1 MTGGPASTEDRLL
14 GADFIRAAACLTVLA
29 HHLGQ
34 RMSWR
39 ADFGPLEW
47 LPVFSRIGTF
57 GVAMFFVLSGYLL
70 ARPFW
75 RALDEG
81 RPMPSLKVYALRRAA
96 RIFPGYWL
104 ALAITFVLALTE
116 FGIAFEPQQILRL
129 VTGALGINAWH
140 WVTLFPVEINGPL
153 WSIGFEIVSYV
164 LLPLGLVAVFAL
176 RVPAWTGRPVF
187 LAVIALTLAAH
198 WLFVT
203 YYPIDDVNRS
213 WEYGLIGG
221 AKTWMPRYNPLGF
234 FAIFAIGSLAAG
246 VQLWLARHRSWLF
259 DVLVVVLIVFSVW
272 QFEMQSRNP
281 DDAGYGLLG
290 IPYGFPLF
298 PLTIAAILAATPSSM
313 LAGRL
318 LDNPATVFIARISF
332 GIYIWHYL
340 MIELVRLWWDPR
352 LAYGSET
359 SLTQFSFSALI
370 VIAGTLV
377 AAIASFYLVERPA
390 IRWARGLERR
400 PSPGTDL
407 GYCAGVGAGGAASGS
422 AFRPVRPKTNR
433 A

>member
-1 MTGGPASTEDRLL
+1 MLTMTAPHPMTEGRLL
-14 GADFIRAAACLTVLA
+14 GADFVRAAACLTVLA

-39 ADFGPLEW
+39 ADFGPLDW
-47 LPVFSRIGTF
+47 LPLFSRIGSF

-104 ALAITFVLALTE
+104 ILAITFVFSLTV
-116 FGIAFEPQQILRL
+116 FGARLDGELILRL
-129 VTGALGINAWH
+129 VAGAFGVNAWH
-140 WVTLFPVEINGPL
+140 WVTLFPVEVNGPL
-153 WSIGFEIVSYV
+153 WSIGFEVVSYV
-164 LLPLGLVAVFAL
+164 LLPLGLIAIFAL
-176 RVPAWTGRPVF
+176 RMPAWTGRLAF
-187 LAVIALTLAAH
+187 LAVIALALVAH

-203 YYPIDDVNRS
+203 YYPIDNIRRS
-213 WEYGLIGG
+213 WEFGLIGG
-221 AKTWMPRYNPLGF
+221 AKTWMPRYNPFGF

-246 VQLWLARHRSWLF
+246 LQLWVARHRGWLF
-259 DVLVVVLIVFSVW
+259 DVLVVAIIAVIIW
-272 QFEMQSRNP
+272 QFEMQTRNP
-281 DDAGYGLLG
+281 DDTGYGLLG
-290 IPYGFPLF
+290 IPYGFPQF
-298 PLTIAAILAATPSSM
+298 PLTIAALLAVAPSSVI
-313 LAGRL
+313 AGRL
-318 LDNPATVFIARISF
+318 LDNPVTVFLARISF

-340 MIELVRLWWDPR
+340 IIELVRVWWDPR
-352 LAYGSET
+352 LSYGEET
-359 SLTQFSFSALI
+359 SLTQFSVSALI

-400 PSPGTDL
+400 PSP
-407 GYCAGVGAGGAASGS
+407 APIS
-422 AFRPVRPKTNR
+422 ATAP

>member
-1 MTGGPASTEDRLL
+1 MIDRPAPTEARLP
-14 GADFIRAAACLTVLA
+14 GADFLRAAACLTVLA

-39 ADFGPLEW
+39 VDFGVLDW
-47 LPVFSRIGTF
+47 LPPFSRIGSF

-81 RPMPSLKVYALRRAA
+81 RAMPSLRVYALRRAA

-104 ALAITFVLALTE
+104 ILAVTFVLSLTV
-116 FGIAFEPQQILRL
+116 FGASFDGDLVLRL

-140 WVTLFPVEINGPL
+140 WVTLFPVEVNGPL

-164 LLPLGLVAVFAL
+164 LMPLGLVAVFAL
-176 RVPAWTGRPVF
+176 RLPSWSGRVIWLVVIG
-187 LAVIALTLAAH
+187 LALAAH

-203 YYPIDDVNRS
+203 YYPIDDINRS
-213 WEYGLIGG
+213 WEFGLTGG

-246 VQLWLARHRSWLF
+246 IQLWLARHRGWIF
-259 DVLVVVLIVFSVW
+259 DIIVVAIIGLALW
-272 QFEMQSRNP
+272 QFVVQTANP
-281 DDAGYGLLG
+281 DDTGYGWFG

-298 PLTIAAILAATPSSM
+298 PLTIAAMLAVTPSSV
-313 LAGRL
+313 LVGRL
-318 LDNPATVFIARISF
+318 LDNPVTVFVARISF

-340 MIELVRLWWDPR
+340 VIELVRVWWDPR
-352 LAYGSET
+352 LVYGSET
-359 SLTQFSFSALI
+359 SITQFSVSALI
-370 VIAGTLV
+370 VV
-377 AAIASFYLVERPA
+377 AAAFGAATASFYLVERPA

-400 PSPGTDL
+400 PSP
-407 GYCAGVGAGGAASGS
+407 APIS
-422 AFRPVRPKTNR
+422 ATAP

>member
-1 MTGGPASTEDRLL
+1 MTGAATPTEERLL
-14 GADFIRAAACLTVLA
+14 GADFVRAAACLTVLA

-39 ADFGPLEW
+39 ADFGLLDW
-47 LPVFSRIGTF
+47 LPMFSRIGTF

-75 RALDEG
+75 RALDDG
-81 RPMPSLKVYALRRAA
+81 RPMPSLGIYALRRAA
-96 RIFPGYWL
+96 RIFPAYWFIL
-104 ALAITFVLALTE
+104 AVSFILSLTV
-116 FGIAFEPQQILRL
+116 FGAEINDELILRL

-164 LLPLGLVAVFAL
+164 LLPLGLIAVFAL
-176 RVPAWTGRPVF
+176 RPGAPAWAGRLVF
-187 LAVIALTLAAH
+187 LAVIALTLVAH

-203 YYPIDDVNRS
+203 YYPIDDINRS
-213 WEYGLIGG
+213 WEYGLVGG

-246 VQLWLARHRSWLF
+246 VQLWLARHRSWIF
-259 DVLVVVLIVFSVW
+259 DLIVVAIIALTVW

-281 DDAGYGLLG
+281 DDAGYGVLG
-290 IPYGFPLF
+290 IPYGFPVF
-298 PLTIAAILAATPSSM
+298 PATIAALLAITPSSV
-313 LAGRL
+313 LVGRL
-318 LDNPATVFIARISF
+318 LDNPVTVFLARISF

-340 MIELVRLWWDPR
+340 VIELVRLWWDPR
-352 LAYGSET
+352 LTYGSET
-359 SLTQFSFSALI
+359 SIAQFGVSALI
-370 VIAGTLV
+370 VVGASLV
-377 AAIASFYLVERPA
+377 LATASFYLIERPA
-390 IRWARGLERR
+390 IRWARGLEKR
-400 PSPGTDL
+400 PAP
-407 GYCAGVGAGGAASGS
+407 APIS
-422 AFRPVRPKTNR
+422 ATAP